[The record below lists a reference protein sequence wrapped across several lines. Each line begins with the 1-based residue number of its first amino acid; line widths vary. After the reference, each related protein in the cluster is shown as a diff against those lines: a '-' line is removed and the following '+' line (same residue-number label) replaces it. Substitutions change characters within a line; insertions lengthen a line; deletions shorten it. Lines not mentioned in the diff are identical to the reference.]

1 MNKAIQDCE
10 ANIATLTD
18 DLHYIAEDIRKATE
32 PRELAKLLKYKQTS
46 ETARQQ
52 EYDKLRRLQS
62 DQAIAEAQQ

>member
-10 ANIATLTD
+10 SNIATLTD

-62 DQAIAEAQQ
+62 EQAIIEAQQ